1 MKSSHT
7 QVCTRTLPSASFGSA
22 SGLPSALPAPGT
34 DSEPQHLHFVPTLG
48 LLPTPQQQRGTVPT
62 DAEVMEPLVSGAKGM
77 NTPSV
82 VLWGH
87 LCFRLLAFPLYP
99 SISLNRMSV
108 WWHGL
113 PLPALVCSQSVLW
126 EYSLPSAHFIG
137 PGKFC
142 FSTLLKES
150 NK

>member
-1 MKSSHT
+1 MNSSHT

-22 SGLPSALPAPGT
+22 SGWPWLPRPGT
-34 DSEPQHLHFVPTLG
+34 DGEPRHLHFVPTLG
-48 LLPTPQQQRGTVPT
+48 PLPAPQQQRGPVPA

-82 VLWGH
+82 ILWEH
-87 LCFRLLAFPLYP
+87 LRFRLLAFPLYP
-99 SISLNRMSV
+99 SISLNTMSV
-108 WWHGL
+108 WWLGL
-113 PLPALVCSQSVLW
+113 PLPALVCSQW
-126 EYSLPSAHFIG
+126 EYSLPSSLFIG

-142 FSTLLKES
+142 FSTWLKES